1 MHKRIALLIVTLFLV
16 IPVHLLAQEEEP
28 LEGEAKVEVKERFE
42 TDGEIKVGVQQVDE
56 KEGESAKFNE
66 YRDIEDGFYLYKF
79 SVEGVDNDNGRYI
92 ELKGT
97 NVGREDQ
104 NLKLRGGGAGK
115 WGVELEWDEI
125 PHNLSEKAKTP
136 YIKGGDGLYTVP
148 ANAGITSITAAS
160 LAQDTSVSNFLNTY
174 LHSTDLETKR
184 EKGRVALTYTP
195 TAALKFKL
203 EYSDERKNGEQLTGA
218 PIGDRPPRSLVVQLP
233 ETVDYETKDLK
244 LEAEYNGKNFQAVA
258 SHLVSDFTNDTDSLT
273 WQSMFYGDDGD
284 DADLGSNNAIGRTAS
299 TYGRMALPPDNRYQN
314 TSLTLGINLPLDSRL
329 TASASQGKMEQD
341 ENLLP
346 YSYST
351 LDPTNVLAVDWN
363 DTAKLPRPKADAE
376 INTTQYNVEYSID
389 PIDRLN
395 LHTFYRYY
403 DLDNDTNTDEW
414 YYVTSDTASNTAAGT
429 SVNNQRKNLAYAYTK
444 KSTGLDLSY
453 NIWRSTLGLG
463 YEKEDIERDFRE
475 ADTEED
481 IYKVS
486 LNTKPV
492 NWLKVKLKY
501 LLGERDGGTYNG
513 EVTDQSYHFT
523 NAAESGTDRP
533 VSAFG
538 NHPDLRKSD
547 LSDRERKQF
556 DAKAMLNPTTAL
568 NLSLSYG
575 QREDDYDSDVESTQ
589 PLAGVSVATAE
600 AQALLTAGDQLGLLK
615 NDRKTYT
622 VDAGYVPTERLSF
635 TVFATREESEAKQR
649 GMAFDENNRIGN
661 ADGILGNADDTPDWG
676 NAAKQWTAKID
687 DKTDTLGAGFG
698 FVIIPNKLNFATDYT
713 YSYGTVAIDYGGYGD
728 GLPLNSNT
736 YYYAFTDP
744 EKVKHK
750 QHTVN
755 ATLEYKATKNV
766 VVGVGYLYDKYDISD
781 WMQEPSGGWVEEV
794 GSEYFLRDSS
804 RDNRW
809 GNRLVSMGSTLAPD
823 YENHVGMLTLA
834 YKW

>member
-1 MHKRIALLIVTLFLV
+1 MYKKIILLIASLTILLTPV
-16 IPVHLLAQEEEP
+16 IIFAEDNDLTED
-28 LEGEAKVEVKERFE
+28 EAKVEEKKRFE
-42 TDGEIKVGVQQVDE
+42 TDGEIKVGVQAVDE

-92 ELKGT
+92 EFKGT

-115 WGVELEWDEI
+115 WGIEAEWDEI
-125 PHNLSEKAKTP
+125 PHNMSEKAKTP
-136 YIKGGDGLYTVP
+136 YNKTGDGLYTVSG
-148 ANAGITSITAAS
+148 NAGITSITAAS
-160 LAQDTSVSNFLNTY
+160 LAQDTLVSNFLLSN
-174 LHSTDLETKR
+174 LHDTDLETKR

-203 EYSDERKNGEQLTGA
+203 EYSDEKKEGEQITGA

-233 ETVDYETKDLK
+233 EPVDYTTKDLK

-258 SHLVSDFTNDTDSLT
+258 THLVSDFTNDTDSLT

-284 DADLGSNNAIGRTAS
+284 DADLTSNNAIGRTAS
-299 TYGRMALPPDNRYQN
+299 TYGRMALAPDNRYQN
-314 TSLTLGINLPLDSRL
+314 TSVALGVNLPLESRL
-329 TASASQGKMEQD
+329 NVSASKGKMEQD
-341 ENLLP
+341 ETLLP
-346 YSYST
+346 YSYSA
-351 LDPTNVLAVDWN
+351 LDPTNALTVDWN
-363 DTAKLPRPKADAE
+363 DTAKLPRTKADAE
-376 INTTQYNVEYSID
+376 INTTQYNVEYTID

-395 LHTFYRYY
+395 LHAFYRYY
-403 DLDNDTNTDEW
+403 DLDNETKTDEW
-414 YYVTSDTASNTAAGT
+414 YYVTSDTASNTTAGT
-429 SVNNQRKNLAYAYTK
+429 GVTNQRKNLAYGYTK
-444 KSTGLDLSY
+444 KNTGLDLSY
-453 NIWRSTLGLG
+453 NILRSTLGLG

-486 LNTKPV
+486 LNTKPA

-501 LLGERDGGTYNG
+501 LLGEREADGYNG

-523 NAAESGTDRP
+523 NAAESGSDRP

-538 NHPDLRKSD
+538 NHPDLRKYD
-547 LSDRERKQF
+547 VSDRERKQF
-556 DAKAMLNPTTAL
+556 DAKAILNPATNL

-575 QREDDYDSDVESTQ
+575 QRDDDYDSDVTSTQ

-600 AQALLTAGDQLGLLK
+600 AQASVTAGDQLGLLE
-615 NDRKTYT
+615 NDRKTYG
-622 VDAGYVPTERLSF
+622 VDAGYAPTRRLSF
-635 TVFATREESEAKQR
+635 SAFAITEENESKQR
-649 GMAFDENNRIGN
+649 GMAFDENNRIGSV
-661 ADGILGNADDTPDWG
+661 ATPQPDWN

-687 DKTDTLGAGFG
+687 DKTNTLGAGFG
-698 FVIIPNKLNFATDYT
+698 FVIIPKKLNFATDYS
-713 YSYGTVAIDYGGYGD
+713 YSYGTVDIDYEGYGSD
-728 GLPLNSNT
+728 HELNSNT
-736 YYYAFTDP
+736 YYYAFNDP

-750 QHTVN
+750 QTTVN
-755 ATLEYKATKNV
+755 ATLEYQATKNV
-766 VVGVGYLYDKYDISD
+766 VVGLGYMYDKYDISD

-804 RDNRW
+804 QDNRW
-809 GNRLVSMGSTLAPD
+809 GNRLVSMGSTLSPD

>member
-1 MHKRIALLIVTLFLV
+1 MQKITALLAAALFL
-16 IPVHLLAQEEEP
+16 IFPVYIHAQDEG
-28 LEGEAKVEVKERFE
+28 LEEAKVEVKERFE
-42 TDGEIKVGVQQVDE
+42 SNGEVKVGVQAVDE

-66 YRDIEDGFYLYKF
+66 YRDIRDGFYLYKF
-79 SVEGVDNDNGRYI
+79 NVEGVDNDKGRYI
-92 ELKGT
+92 EFKAT
-97 NVGREDQ
+97 NVERDDQ
-104 NLKLRGGGAGK
+104 NIKLRLGVSGK
-115 WGVELEWDEI
+115 WSIEAEWDEI

-148 ANAGITSITAAS
+148 ANAGIASITAAS
-160 LAQDTSVSNFLNTY
+160 LAQDTLVSNFLNTY
-174 LHSTDLETKR
+174 LHSTDLDTQR
-184 EKGRVALTYTP
+184 RKGRVALAYTP
-195 TAALKFKL
+195 TTALKFKL

-233 ETVDYETKDLK
+233 ETVDYATKDLK
-244 LEAEYNGKNFQAVA
+244 VEAEYNGKNFQAVI
-258 SHLVSDFTNDTDSLT
+258 SHLVSDFTNDAESLT
-273 WQSMFYGDDGD
+273 WQSMFYGEDSAAGTQDY
-284 DADLGSNNAIGRTAS
+284 NNDIGRTAS

-314 TSLTLGINLPLDSRL
+314 TSLTLGANLPLDSRL
-329 TASASQGKMEQD
+329 TASASKGKMEQD
-341 ENLLP
+341 ETLLP

-351 LDPTNVLAVDWN
+351 LSTDWN
-363 DTAKLPRPKADAE
+363 STSRLPRTKADAE
-376 INTTQYNVEYSID
+376 INTMQYNVEYTIN
-389 PIDRLN
+389 PMDRMN
-395 LHTFYRYY
+395 LHAFYRYY

-444 KSTGLDLSY
+444 KNTGLDLSY

-463 YEKEDIERDFRE
+463 YEKEDIEKDFRE

-486 LNTKPV
+486 LNTRPT
-492 NWLKVKLKY
+492 NWLKIKLKY

-538 NHPDLRKSD
+538 NHPDMRKSD
-547 LSDRERKQF
+547 VSDRERKQF
-556 DAKAMLNPTTAL
+556 DAKAMLNPTTTL

-600 AQALLTAGDQLGLLK
+600 AQALVTPGNQLGLLK

-635 TVFATREESEAKQR
+635 TAFAIREESEAKQR

-676 NAAKQWTAKID
+676 NATKQWTAKID
-687 DKTDTLGAGFG
+687 DKTNTLGAGFG

-713 YSYGTVAIDYGGYGD
+713 YSYGAVDIDYSGYGD

-744 EKVKHK
+744 EKVKHR
-750 QHTVN
+750 QTTVN
-755 ATLEYKATKNV
+755 ATLEYQATKNV

-781 WMQEPSGGWVEEV
+781 WMQEPSGGWVEQV

-804 RDNRW
+804 QDNRW

-823 YENHVGMLTLA
+823 YENHVGMITLA
-834 YKW
+834 YRW